1 MAALCVNSLTY
12 LGEIGAILL
21 KILTKGAAKEL
32 HWAYSPNGK
41 APAPRKSI
49 VKFFN

>member
-1 MAALCVNSLTY
+1 MSALCVNSLTY

-21 KILTKGAAKEL
+21 KILTIGAAKEL
-32 HWAYSPNGK
+32 HWGHSSNGK

-49 VKFFN
+49 VKFLN